1 MWLYFSNFPQKD
13 HGGKEIT
20 PQLSGLVPSSVT
32 LQPWPGAQESV
43 VFPSI
48 QVKGRLS
55 ALVVA
60 FVFLFVLLLLLQSGE
75 FKHAVAGAGGE
86 QAPGE
91 PVMVWKA

>member
-20 PQLSGLVPSSVT
+20 PPPQLSGLVPSSLT
-32 LQPWPGAQESV
+32 LQPGLGAQESV

-55 ALVVA
+55 ALAA
-60 FVFLFVLLLLLQSGE
+60 FVFLFVLLLLLQ
-75 FKHAVAGAGGE
+75 
-86 QAPGE
+86 
-91 PVMVWKA
+91 